1 MSNFV
6 LNKCNAGLTKNI
18 VCTNTSYLK
27 YRDLKAA
34 TEQNETARDISH
46 SISKD
51 MYRRISHTSLSL
63 CGYRIFQIKIR
74 VIFH

>member
-6 LNKCNAGLTKNI
+6 LSKYYSGLTKDI
-18 VCTNTSYLK
+18 VCINTSYFK
-27 YRDLKAA
+27 YCDLKAVI
-34 TEQNETARDISH
+34 EQNETARDISH

-51 MYRRISHTSLSL
+51 MYRRKSHTPLSL